1 MAASDTRG
9 PLAGLRVLDLTEHMA
24 GPFCTMILADM
35 GAEVLKVERPGKGD
49 SSRSM
54 GDGAERN
61 PFFRYIN
68 RNKKSVT
75 LDYKGPVGR
84 EVFLRLVRS
93 VDVLVENYRATVME
107 RAGLGYAVLAGEN
120 PRLVYAQLS
129 GFGADGPYRD
139 KGGLDLIAQGMGG
152 LMHVTGEP
160 DGPPTSVGQPICDL
174 GTGMWGVQGILAA
187 LYERERTGHGQKVD
201 CSLLE
206 TALGFSGW
214 TGAAWL
220 VDGREP
226 TRQGAR
232 HRQNA
237 PYQRFATQDG
247 YMMIGAATQYLWER
261 CARALGRGEWINDL
275 RFRRNTDRLR
285 HREALE
291 KEIERVL
298 GTQPTAHWV
307 AALDAAGVPSGPVNT
322 YTQLFAD
329 PQVRHLEMVV
339 HADDPELGRVPHV
352 RMPVRLSRSQ
362 VAVRSVAPKLAHG
375 RGPERARIHP
385 GRAGGAQARARDLTA
400 GRGSAAEGIPRPEP
414 GGDRTPRH
422 PGGKD
427 LVLDTL
433 ALEDEQAIEAG
444 RHVDRAVA
452 AVEAQHAAVARPPGG
467 VGVVD
472 RRHATVRATAGW
484 RRERVAMA
492 RVDGAS
498 SRVPGNLDLHPVEPE
513 IGLAVQRVPQGEED
527 GPERGELRGHL
538 VGIDP
543 RDRVAADGSVD
554 TIRGTPAESR
564 RA

>member
-54 GDGAERN
+54 GDGAQRN

-107 RAGLGYAVLAGEN
+107 RAGLGYAVLAAEN

-152 LMHVTGEP
+152 LMHVTGEA

-187 LYERERTGHGQKVD
+187 LYDRERTGHGQKVD

-247 YMMIGAATQYLWER
+247 YMMIGAATQELWER
-261 CARALGRGEWINDL
+261 CARALGRSEWIDDP

-285 HREALE
+285 HREVLE
-291 KEIERVL
+291 KEIEHVL
-298 GTQPTAHWV
+298 ATRPTAHWV
-307 AALDAAGVPSGPVNT
+307 AAFDAAGVPSGPVNS
-322 YTQLFAD
+322 YAQLFAD
-329 PQVRHLEMVV
+329 PQVRHLGIVA

-352 RMPVRLSRSQ
+352 RTPVRLSRSM
-362 VAVRSVAPKLAHG
+362 VAVRSVAPKLGAHTAEVLG
-375 RGPERARIHP
+375 GLGYGP
-385 GRAGGAQARARDLTA
+385 
-400 GRGSAAEGIPRPEP
+400 AELE
-414 GGDRTPRH
+414 
-422 PGGKD
+422 
-427 LVLDTL
+427 TL
-433 ALEDEQAIEAG
+433 
-444 RHVDRAVA
+444 
-452 AVEAQHAAVARPPGG
+452 
-467 VGVVD
+467 
-472 RRHATVRATAGW
+472 
-484 RRERVAMA
+484 RRECV
-492 RVDGAS
+492 V
-498 SRVPGNLDLHPVEPE
+498 
-513 IGLAVQRVPQGEED
+513 
-527 GPERGELRGHL
+527 
-538 VGIDP
+538 
-543 RDRVAADGSVD
+543 
-554 TIRGTPAESR
+554 
-564 RA
+564 

>member
-1 MAASDTRG
+1 MDFADGRG
-9 PLAGLRVLDLTEHMA
+9 PLDGLRVLDLTEHMA

-54 GDGAERN
+54 GDASERN

-75 LDYKGPVGR
+75 LDYKSKAGR
-84 EVFLRLVRS
+84 DVFVRLIRT

-107 RAGLGYAVLAGEN
+107 RAGLGYATLAAEN

-129 GFGADGPYRD
+129 GFGSDGPYRD

-160 DGPPTSVGQPICDL
+160 DGPPTSIGQPICDL

-187 LYERERTGHGQKVD
+187 LYERERTGQGQKVE

-220 VDGREP
+220 ADGREP

-247 YMMIGAATQYLWER
+247 YLMIGAATQELWER
-261 CARALGRGEWINDL
+261 CARALGRAEWIDDP
-275 RFRRNTDRLR
+275 RFRRNGDRLR
-285 HREALE
+285 LRDALE
-291 KEIERVL
+291 EEIEGVL
-298 GTQPTAHWV
+298 ATRPTAHWV

-322 YTQLFAD
+322 YAHLFAD

-352 RMPVRLSRSQ
+352 RTPVRLSRSQ
-362 VAVRSVAPKLAHG
+362 VAVRRVAPRLGAHTA
-375 RGPERARIHP
+375 EVL
-385 GRAGGAQARARDLTA
+385 GGL
-400 GRGSAAEGIPRPEP
+400 GYG
-414 GGDRTPRH
+414 
-422 PGGKD
+422 
-427 LVLDTL
+427 
-433 ALEDEQAIEAG
+433 
-444 RHVDRAVA
+444 
-452 AVEAQHAAVARPPGG
+452 
-467 VGVVD
+467 
-472 RRHATVRATAGW
+472 
-484 RRERVAMA
+484 
-492 RVDGAS
+492 
-498 SRVPGNLDLHPVEPE
+498 
-513 IGLAVQRVPQGEED
+513 
-527 GPERGELRGHL
+527 
-538 VGIDP
+538 
-543 RDRVAADGSVD
+543 
-554 TIRGTPAESR
+554 PAELAALR
-564 RA
+564 QDHVI

>member
-1 MAASDTRG
+1 MAASDARG

-49 SSRSM
+49 SSRAM
-54 GDGAERN
+54 GDGTERN
-61 PFFRYIN
+61 PLFRYIN

-107 RAGLGYAVLAGEN
+107 RAGFGYTALATEN

-187 LYERERTGHGQKVD
+187 LYERERTGRGQKVD

-247 YMMIGAATQYLWER
+247 HMMIGAATQELWER
-261 CARALGRGEWINDL
+261 CARALGRSEWIDDP
-275 RFRRNTDRLR
+275 RFRRNADRLR
-285 HREALE
+285 HREVLE

-298 GTQPTAHWV
+298 GMRPTAHWV
-307 AALDAAGVPSGPVNT
+307 ATLDAAGVPSGPVNT

-352 RMPVRLSRSQ
+352 RTPVRLSRSG
-362 VAVRSVAPKLAHG
+362 VTVKSVAPKLGAHTVEVLG
-375 RGPERARIHP
+375 ALGYGP
-385 GRAGGAQARARDLTA
+385 
-400 GRGSAAEGIPRPEP
+400 AELEALRR
-414 GGDRTPRH
+414 DRT
-422 PGGKD
+422 
-427 LVLDTL
+427 
-433 ALEDEQAIEAG
+433 I
-444 RHVDRAVA
+444 
-452 AVEAQHAAVARPPGG
+452 
-467 VGVVD
+467 
-472 RRHATVRATAGW
+472 
-484 RRERVAMA
+484 
-492 RVDGAS
+492 
-498 SRVPGNLDLHPVEPE
+498 
-513 IGLAVQRVPQGEED
+513 
-527 GPERGELRGHL
+527 
-538 VGIDP
+538 
-543 RDRVAADGSVD
+543 
-554 TIRGTPAESR
+554 
-564 RA
+564 

>member
-1 MAASDTRG
+1 MAPTDAQG

-49 SSRSM
+49 SSRAM
-54 GDGAERN
+54 GEGGERN

-68 RNKKSVT
+68 RNKKSVS
-75 LDYKGPVGR
+75 LDYKGPAGR

-107 RAGLGYAVLAGEN
+107 RAGLGYAALAAEN

-152 LMHVTGEP
+152 LMHVTGEA

-187 LYERERTGHGQKVD
+187 LYERQRTGRGQKVD

-214 TGAAWL
+214 TSAAWL

-247 YMMIGAATQYLWER
+247 HMMIGAATQDLWER
-261 CARALGRGEWINDL
+261 CARALGRGEWIDDPRFL
-275 RFRRNTDRLR
+275 RNADRLR
-285 HREALE
+285 HRETLE
-291 KEIERVL
+291 TEIEQVL
-298 GTQPTAHWV
+298 GAQPTAHWV

-322 YTQLFAD
+322 YAQIFDD
-329 PQVRHLEMVV
+329 PQVRHLGMVT

-352 RMPVRLSRSQ
+352 RTPVRLSRSR
-362 VAVRSVAPKLAHG
+362 VAVRSVAPKL
-375 RGPERARIHP
+375 
-385 GRAGGAQARARDLTA
+385 GADTAEVLQGLGYTPADLESLRQARA
-400 GRGSAAEGIPRPEP
+400 I
-414 GGDRTPRH
+414 
-422 PGGKD
+422 
-427 LVLDTL
+427 
-433 ALEDEQAIEAG
+433 
-444 RHVDRAVA
+444 
-452 AVEAQHAAVARPPGG
+452 
-467 VGVVD
+467 
-472 RRHATVRATAGW
+472 
-484 RRERVAMA
+484 
-492 RVDGAS
+492 
-498 SRVPGNLDLHPVEPE
+498 
-513 IGLAVQRVPQGEED
+513 
-527 GPERGELRGHL
+527 
-538 VGIDP
+538 
-543 RDRVAADGSVD
+543 
-554 TIRGTPAESR
+554 
-564 RA
+564 

>member
-1 MAASDTRG
+1 MTTDETRG

-35 GAEVLKVERPGKGD
+35 GADVLKLERPGKGD
-49 SSRSM
+49 SSRAM

-75 LDYKGPVGR
+75 LDYKPPAGR

-107 RAGLGYAVLAGEN
+107 RAGLGYAALAAEN

-129 GFGADGPYRD
+129 GFGPDGPYRD

-187 LYERERTGHGQKVD
+187 LYERGRTGRGQKVD

-220 VDGREP
+220 VDGQEP
-226 TRQGAR
+226 RRQGAR

-237 PYQRFATQDG
+237 PYQRFATADG
-247 YMMIGAATQYLWER
+247 YLMVGAATQDLWER
-261 CARALGRGEWINDL
+261 FARALGREEWIADP
-275 RFRRNTDRLR
+275 RFRRNADRLR

-291 KEIERVL
+291 KEVEAVL
-298 GTQPTAHWV
+298 ATRSTEEWV
-307 AALDAAGVPSGPVNT
+307 AVLDAATLPSGPVST
-322 YTQLFAD
+322 YAQLFAD
-329 PQVRHLEMVV
+329 PQVRHLGMVV

-352 RMPVRLSRSQ
+352 RAPVRLSRSRIG
-362 VAVRSVAPKLAHG
+362 VRTVAPRLGAHTTEVLG
-375 RGPERARIHP
+375 ALGYGP
-385 GRAGGAQARARDLTA
+385 
-400 GRGSAAEGIPRPEP
+400 AELE
-414 GGDRTPRH
+414 
-422 PGGKD
+422 
-427 LVLDTL
+427 
-433 ALEDEQAIEAG
+433 AL
-444 RHVDRAVA
+444 R
-452 AVEAQHAAVARPPGG
+452 
-467 VGVVD
+467 
-472 RRHATVRATAGW
+472 
-484 RRERVAMA
+484 
-492 RVDGAS
+492 
-498 SRVPGNLDLHPVEPE
+498 
-513 IGLAVQRVPQGEED
+513 
-527 GPERGELRGHL
+527 
-538 VGIDP
+538 
-543 RDRVAADGSVD
+543 RDRV
-554 TIRGTPAESR
+554 I
-564 RA
+564 